1 MVGQLFRQS
10 CLETPALDIAVQRD
24 TEFGE
29 KPEALAQRKR
39 FVVARSFLV
48 VSENETL
55 SDLNY
60 IELDA
65 IDPKRSCAGEGR
77 PRVRHLQRSGARVP
91 NYLHRKKSDRVSIDW
106 DYSPIPQRDSNNRY
120 RRDLSELARRA
131 PERAR
136 RRGASGVLNSA
147 QEILDESNSNAQD
160 PQELVPGFV
169 RCSPNGTA
177 PISEGSLRGSFVAI
191 LTRLIS
197 KRSEIGA
204 LRLADGCATA
214 SRGCERVDA
223 RP

>member
-1 MVGQLFRQS
+1 MVARDNGPLGGVMAGQLLRQA
-10 CLETPALDIAVQRD
+10 CLETPPLDIAVQRD

-39 FVVARSFLV
+39 FVVARSLLV

-65 IDPKRSCAGEGR
+65 IDPERSCTGEGR

-106 DYSPIPQRDSNNRY
+106 DYPPIPQRDSNNRY

-136 RRGASGVLNSA
+136 RRRASGVSIPHNRDSGHAGGGGLRSA
-147 QEILDESNSNAQD
+147 DAEATQEILDESNQRTGSA
-160 PQELVPGFV
+160 ELVPGFV
-169 RCSPNGTA
+169 RCSPNGTT
-177 PISEGSLRGSFVAI
+177 PHL
-191 LTRLIS
+191 
-197 KRSEIGA
+197 
-204 LRLADGCATA
+204 
-214 SRGCERVDA
+214 
-223 RP
+223 

>member
-1 MVGQLFRQS
+1 MVARDNGPLGGVMVGQLFRQS

-55 SDLNY
+55 SDLNH

-65 IDPKRSCAGEGR
+65 IDPERSCAGEGR

-136 RRGASGVLNSA
+136 RRGASGVLNSPQPRFRPRGGGGLRSADAEAA

-160 PQELVPGFV
+160 PQELVPG
-169 RCSPNGTA
+169 CPMQPQWND
-177 PISEGSLRGSFVAI
+177 PHL
-191 LTRLIS
+191 
-197 KRSEIGA
+197 
-204 LRLADGCATA
+204 
-214 SRGCERVDA
+214 
-223 RP
+223 